1 MDSDNHAVFAIRTPS
16 NKKENFHALR
26 SLRITGLPAP
36 YVWVVPSMCRVGI
49 LPLGSIRER
58 YVELAPVLVGVL
70 WYLVASHLRL
80 LGLVL
85 GGGHGLLVLP
95 LRKIVEPRM
104 P

>member
-1 MDSDNHAVFAIRTPS
+1 MDSDNHAVFAIRTPRS
-16 NKKENFHALR
+16 KKENFRALR
-26 SLRITGLPAP
+26 SLRISGLPAP
-36 YVWVVPSMCRVGI
+36 YVWVVPSRYRIGI
-49 LPLGSIRER
+49 LPPGSIREK
-58 YVELAPVLVGVL
+58 YIELAPVLVGVL

-85 GGGHGLLVLP
+85 SGGHGLLVLP